1 MISLTVLVIINRD
14 KEDIKIRFEIF
25 NAFKFNIEVSD
36 KKDKK
41 LKKNNKKNNNA

>member
-1 MISLTVLVIINRD
+1 MISLIVLVIINRD

-25 NAFKFNIEVSD
+25 NVFKFNIEVS
-36 KKDKK
+36 DKK